1 MRLRKALYVG
11 LILLTL
17 CVVLYIGMRSGDLPA
32 SIRAIM
38 GIPPRYVAGCVLC
51 TFGGILMQTISCRL
65 ALRGLGHRMSFGR
78 LYAIMLLGEFYSYI
92 TPGASGGQP
101 MQVYQ
106 FHKDHLPAGD
116 TTAALTIHFQC
127 FQIVLLSLDLML
139 YAVYRDF
146 IAAQIGANLPLFVV
160 GFLANAALAAGS
172 LMIAFYQ
179 RPVRFLVRMGG
190 ALLRRLKFRDPD
202 KLEKLATGLADSYYD
217 AMRAL
222 ASDGRQ
228 MAGQFACALVRIVL
242 LMSVMFFIYRGLGQS
257 AASYGRIV
265 AMGCMQYTSAAYTP
279 LPGASGAQEGIFGL
293 YYSGLLPDSLLLSG
307 LLCWRFITYYLV
319 LIVGFFVTTALGMRD
334 RDVNPTAP

>member
-1 MRLRKALYVG
+1 MRLRKLLYVG

-17 CVVLYIGMRSGDLPA
+17 GVVLYIGMRSGDLPA
-32 SIRAIM
+32 SLKAISE
-38 GIPPRYVAGCVLC
+38 IPARYVIVCVLC
-51 TFGGILMQTISCRL
+51 VFGSILMQTLSCRL
-65 ALRGLGHRMSFGR
+65 ALIRLGHAMPFGR

-116 TTAALTIHFQC
+116 ATAALTIHFQC
-127 FQIVLLSLDLML
+127 FQIVLLSLDLIL

-146 IAAQIGANLPLFVV
+146 ITAQIGPNLPFLVI
-160 GFLANAALAAGS
+160 GFLANAALVIGS

-179 RPVRFLVRMGG
+179 RPVRFLLRVGG
-190 ALLRRLKFRDPD
+190 ALLRKLRFRDPD
-202 KLEKLATGLADSYYD
+202 RLEKLATGLADGYYD

-228 MAGQFACALVRIVL
+228 LAGQFACAAVRIAL
-242 LMSVMFFIYRGLGQS
+242 LMSVMFFIYRGLGQTT
-257 AASYGRIV
+257 ASYGKIV
-265 AMGCMQYTSAAYTP
+265 TMGCLQYTSAAYTP

-293 YYSGLLPDSLLLSG
+293 YFAGLLPDSLLLSG

-334 RDVNPTAP
+334 SGA